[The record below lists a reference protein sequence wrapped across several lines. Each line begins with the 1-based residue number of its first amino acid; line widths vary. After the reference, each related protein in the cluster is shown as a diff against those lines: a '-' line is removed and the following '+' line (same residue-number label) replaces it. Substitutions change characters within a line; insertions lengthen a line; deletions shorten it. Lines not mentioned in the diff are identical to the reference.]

1 MIKHTGLALLTLLVC
16 AEASWAEPLAIVG
29 AKVFDA
35 TGSEP
40 YVATVVIND
49 GVITSIDKKG
59 RVPRKTKK
67 IDATG
72 LSLLPGFF
80 DLHVHYTPRGE
91 PGTTPQISQAYVA
104 AGVTSV
110 YDFAEAPEAFAP
122 RREWLAGMPGPHV
135 NFAARMSTTNGHGAD
150 WSDTNTTKWVNTPF
164 AATEAVKEL
173 LPYEPDVI
181 KVFTDGWRYGSGI
194 DNTSM
199 DEPTLTAL
207 VAEAHANNIKILT
220 HTVTVERAAIAGR
233 AGVDILAHSMLDADV
248 DQETID
254 ILKAS
259 GTAYAGTLAVYEAD
273 KPGRPAF
280 AENTP
285 AMESRRIRFATGLR
299 NVKALH
305 DNGVLIALGTDAGMP
320 LTPHG
325 RSTLHEMELMVEA
338 GLSPTEALM
347 AGTSNSAKAIDV
359 IDQRGTIEVGKAA
372 DIVLIKGEPWTDIS
386 ALYNTAY
393 TFVGGELM
401 FGEGAP
407 KPVADTYMVSSKIAS
422 PLIADFDGSDTERT
436 NRDTLVVGD
445 PDGGKERSWQVYE
458 VIPEVGQDGVL
469 HLTASLSL
477 REEAR
482 AGVVLPLN
490 RGNVQPADASA
501 YDGLQF
507 DICGDGGDYMLVATT
522 TGGTWSKSLVAGE
535 EWSTVQVPFDS
546 LESPSESTAWSGG
559 DMLDVRFLIKRPG
572 GQDVWMEVDDVR
584 FY

>member
-407 KPVADTYMVSSKIAS
+407 EPVADTYMVSSKIAS

-507 DICGDGGDYMLVATT
+507 DIRGDGGDYMLVATT

>member
-1 MIKHTGLALLTLLVC
+1 MIKHTGLALFTLMVC
-16 AEASWAEPLAIVG
+16 TEASWADPLAIVG

-40 YVATVVIND
+40 YMATVVIND
-49 GVITSIDKKG
+49 GIITSIDKKG
-59 RVPRKTKK
+59 RVPRKTKT
-67 IDATG
+67 IDAKG

-91 PGTTPQISQAYVA
+91 PGTSPQISQAYIE

-110 YDFAEAPEAFAP
+110 YDFAQAPEAFAP
-122 RREWLAGMPGPHV
+122 RREWLTEVPGPHV

-150 WSDTNTTKWVNTPF
+150 WSDTNTTKWVNTPY

-173 LPYEPDVI
+173 LPYKPDVI
-181 KVFTDGWRYGSGI
+181 KVFTDGWRYGSGV

-207 VAEAHANNIKILT
+207 VAEAHANNLKVLT
-220 HTVTVERAAIAGR
+220 HTVTVDRAAIAGR
-233 AGVDILAHSMLDADV
+233 AGVDVLAHSMLDADV

-273 KPGRPAF
+273 KPGMPSF
-280 AENTP
+280 GENTP
-285 AMESRRIRFATGLR
+285 AMESRRARFATGLR

-305 DNGVLIALGTDAGMP
+305 DNGILIALGTDAGMP

-325 RSTLHEMELMVEA
+325 KSTLHEMELMVKA
-338 GLSPTEALM
+338 GLTPTDALM
-347 AGTSNSAKAIDV
+347 AGTSNSAKAVGIID
-359 IDQRGTIEVGKAA
+359 DRGTIEVGKAA
-372 DIVLIKGEPWTDIS
+372 DIVLIKGEPWSDIS
-386 ALYNTAY
+386 ELYNTAY

-401 FGEGAP
+401 FGKGAP
-407 KPVADTYMVSSKIAS
+407 EPVTETYMTASKITS

-458 VIPEVGQDGVL
+458 VIPETGKDGVL

-490 RGNVQPADASA
+490 RGDVQPADASA
-501 YDGLQF
+501 YKGLKF
-507 DICGDGGDYMLVATT
+507 DIRGDGGDYVLAATT
-522 TGGTWSKSLVAGE
+522 TEGTWTKSLVAGE
-535 EWSTVQVPFDS
+535 EWSTVEVPFDT
-546 LESPSESTAWSGG
+546 LGAPAEDEVWSGD

-572 GQDVWMEVDDVR
+572 GDDVWMEVDDVS

>member
-407 KPVADTYMVSSKIAS
+407 EPVADTYMVSSKIAS

-507 DICGDGGDYMLVATT
+507 DIRGDGGDYMLVATT
-522 TGGTWSKSLVAGE
+522 TGGAWSKSLVAGE